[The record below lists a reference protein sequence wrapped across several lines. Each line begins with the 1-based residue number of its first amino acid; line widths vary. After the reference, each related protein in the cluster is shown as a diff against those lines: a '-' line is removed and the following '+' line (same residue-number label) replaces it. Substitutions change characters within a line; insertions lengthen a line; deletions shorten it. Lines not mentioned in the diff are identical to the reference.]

1 MIKVSVTGIDKLAT
15 NLNNIAVKLRTEM
28 KAANKKVGEYL
39 EEATRRTFDMSGPGW
54 KKLKQ
59 YTIDRKGHSTIMI
72 DYGGYRG
79 GINHKVTGN
88 YEGEVFP
95 DGPDYPRID
104 KHSLALVHE
113 RGAVVENGFGRG
125 IRIVIPPRP
134 VFQKTARRERVR
146 VAGFY
151 LRALRRAIGI
161 SV

>member
-1 MIKVSVTGIDKLAT
+1 MTAAQSKKNYDLSDVLIDEKALAKRIAELGAQITGD
-15 NLNNIAVKLRTEM
+15 
-28 KAANKKVGEYL
+28 
-39 EEATRRTFDMSGPGW
+39 
-54 KKLKQ
+54 
-59 YTIDRKGHSTIMI
+59 
-72 DYGGYRG
+72 
-79 GINHKVTGN
+79 

-113 RGAVVENGFGRG
+113 REAVIENGFGRG